1 MISEFTNSDYKTV
14 ITTEG
19 VVLYRVYGGKA
30 EAGGSFVS
38 TTSAG
43 SRIQAKIDAAL
54 LPEWKNTRQY
64 EATILVPKGTILQI
78 GEVAPQV
85 TKSGAILAGKA
96 DQIILPRDWDQSWI
110 LNIRRINTP

>member
-1 MISEFTNSDYKTV
+1 MLFCIGF
-14 ITTEG
+14 IEG
-19 VVLYRVYGGKA
+19 A

-85 TKSGAILAGKA
+85 TKSGAILALKA